1 MKDRKTIYFVEGQC
15 EEVIVRSLI
24 QDFHLLPPGRIKVL
38 NISQRRFPQSL
49 MFSLIPGTCIVFI
62 FDTDTGTPHTVRENI
77 VAIERMTTDVE
88 VIVIPQCRNLEDE
101 LIYSCSLKEIRQ
113 ITGSRSNKNFKHDL
127 IHASNVHS
135 LLKSCGFNFARLWS
149 RKADMEWEILR
160 QGEIKN
166 SRKRK

>member
-49 MFSLIPGTCIVFI
+49 MFSLIPGTCVVFI

-127 IHASNVHS
+127 IHAINVHR
-135 LLKSCGFNFARLWS
+135 LLESCGFNFAKLWS

-160 QGEIKN
+160 QGEIKS

>member
-38 NISQRRFPQSL
+38 NITQKLFPQSR
-49 MFSLIPGTCIVFI
+49 MFSLVPGTCVVFI
-62 FDTDTGTPHTVRENI
+62 FDTDAGTPQTVRENI
-77 VAIERMTTDVE
+77 AAIERMTTEVE
-88 VIVIPQCRNLEDE
+88 VIVIPQYKNLEDE

-113 ITGSRSNKNFKHDL
+113 ITGSRSNKNFKHDF

-135 LLKSCGFNFARLWS
+135 LLESCGFNFSRLWS
-149 RKADMEWEILR
+149 RKADKEWEILR
-160 QGEIKN
+160 QGEIKS